1 VKSIIRSFSVPT
13 EFCLVVFIGFG
24 LTIVGTLAWMI
35 NHLYAPAAAPSAMRL
50 TSDGIIFGVV
60 MRTVALSAVL
70 WIGHIR
76 GWSLVTFGLR
86 PSWKWT
92 GVGVLLFLANGLAGH
107 VLRFLMTEVFHT
119 TVDFHR
125 VSQLTLSFVLLI
137 CIVNPVFEEALECG
151 YFFQVLQRYGMWV
164 TVLVSAVFRGF
175 LHASMG
181 VSGFVFVFVLGLL
194 FGFFYW
200 RWRQL
205 WPLIV
210 AHALQML
217 YALLPQAL
225 AA

>member
-1 VKSIIRSFSVPT
+1 
-13 EFCLVVFIGFG
+13 
-24 LTIVGTLAWMI
+24 MI
-35 NHLYAPAAAPSAMRL
+35 NHLGAAAPAPSAIRL
-50 TSDGIIFGVV
+50 NNDGIIEGVV
-60 MRTVALSAVL
+60 FRAVTLSVVL

-76 GWSLVTFGLR
+76 GWSLATFGLR

-92 GVGVLLFLANGLAGH
+92 GVGVLLFLANGLAGR
-107 VLRFLMTEVFHT
+107 VLSLLMTEVFHT

-125 VSQLTLSFVLLI
+125 VSEVTLPFVVLI
-137 CIVNPVFEEALECG
+137 CIVNPIFEEALECG
-151 YFFQVLQRYGMWV
+151 YFFQALQRHGMWV
-164 TVLVSAVFRGF
+164 TVLASAVFRGF

-181 VSGFVFVFVLGLL
+181 VNGFVFMFALGLL